1 MGYKGITL
9 LQIDYFFAVA
19 KYLNFTE
26 AAKSLYV
33 TQPALSKQIAAL
45 EHEIGVQLFM
55 RTKRDVRLTPA
66 GAVLMKEL
74 EGVLGHIE
82 HAVEKAKSPDLGENE
97 TLRIGCLDA
106 VDTNPFLPKLIKTFK
121 GSHPNVTIEL
131 ERLGFKSL
139 REKLINGTLDLIF
152 TLSFEMENTQGIL
165 TNTVYQ
171 HNSSLI
177 MDLSNPLA
185 EQPNLKLSDFK
196 DQNFVMISRD
206 ESPNGFDGIIKLCRA
221 HGFTPKI
228 SKQYINIESVLLSVE
243 MGSGVA
249 MVDKNIRM
257 YHSENF
263 KFIDIENDFIS
274 VVMAWRKENIKPV
287 VSLFTN
293 HILEKTQSSIE

>member
-19 KYLNFTE
+19 NYLNFTE

-33 TQPALSKQIAAL
+33 TQPALSKQIASL

-74 EGVLGHIE
+74 EGVLNHIE
-82 HAVEKAKSPDLGENE
+82 RAVEKSKSPELGENE

-106 VDTNPFLPKLIKTFK
+106 VDTNPFLPKLIKAFK
-121 GSHPNVTIEL
+121 KAHPNVTIEL
-131 ERLGFKSL
+131 ERLGFKAL
-139 REKLINGTLDLIF
+139 REKLINGGLDLVF
-152 TLSFEMENTQGIL
+152 TLSFEVENTQGIL
-165 TNTVYQ
+165 SNMVYK

-177 MDLSNPLA
+177 MDLTNPLA
-185 EQPNLKLSDFK
+185 DRPDLNLADFK
-196 DQNFVMISRD
+196 DQNFVIISRD

-228 SKQYINIESVLLSVE
+228 AKQYANIESVLLSVE

-249 MVDKNIRM
+249 LVDKNIRM

-263 KFIDIENDFIS
+263 KFIDIENDYIS
-274 VVMAWRKENIKPV
+274 VVMAWRRENIKPV

-293 HILEKTQSSIE
+293 HIIEETQAKI